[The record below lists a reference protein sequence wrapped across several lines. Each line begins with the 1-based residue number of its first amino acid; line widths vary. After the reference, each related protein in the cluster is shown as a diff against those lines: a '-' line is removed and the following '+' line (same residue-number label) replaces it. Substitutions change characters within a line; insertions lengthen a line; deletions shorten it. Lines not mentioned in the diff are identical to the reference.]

1 MNKLI
6 KNIFN
11 NNIKKVFIIAEM
23 SANHSRNINKAFQII
38 DEAKKIG
45 VDAVKIQLYKANKIT
60 INSNNKDF
68 RINHPK
74 WKKYKNFYNLY
85 KNAETPYDWYEK
97 LKKYC
102 LKKKIILFSSVFD
115 LETIDFLKKHN
126 CPIYKIASPEITDIP
141 LLEKVAKTN
150 KPVIISTG
158 VADENDLDLA
168 IKTLRN
174 NKCKNIVILKC
185 TSSYPAP
192 LNELNL
198 SSIKK
203 IKEKYKT
210 AVGFSDH
217 SLNSIA
223 PAIAVSYGA
232 KVIEKHI
239 NLNKN
244 KKSVDDFFSLKISK
258 FREMVNNIRD
268 TEKMIGSEKI
278 QISKNSKTATNS
290 RKSLFVIKDIEKN
303 ETLTKYNVGSIRPSF
318 GLHPKYF
325 SFILGKK
332 TKKKLKFGQRMK
344 LSYIK

>member
-6 KNIFN
+6 KNIFK
-11 NNIKKVFIIAEM
+11 NNINKVFIIAEM
-23 SANHSRNINKAFQII
+23 SANHSRDIKKAFKII
-38 DEAKKIG
+38 DEAKKMG
-45 VDAVKIQLYKANKIT
+45 VDAIKIQLYKADKIT
-60 INSNNKDF
+60 INSNTKDF

-85 KNAETPYDWYEK
+85 KNAETPYHWYKK

-102 LKKKIILFSSVFD
+102 YKKKIIFFSSVFD
-115 LETIDFLKKHN
+115 LETVDFLKKQN

-141 LLEKVAKTN
+141 LLEKVATTK

-158 VADENDLDLA
+158 VADEKDLDLA
-168 IKTLRN
+168 VKTLK
-174 NKCKNIVILKC
+174 NKNCKNIVILKC

-203 IKEKYKT
+203 IKKKYKT

-217 SLNSIA
+217 SLNNIA
-223 PAIAVSYGA
+223 PAIAISYGA
-232 KVIEKHI
+232 KVVEKHI

-244 KKSVDDFFSLKISK
+244 KKSVDDFFSLKLSK
-258 FREMVNNIRD
+258 FKEMVKNIRD

-278 QISKNSKTATNS
+278 QISKNSKKATSS
-290 RKSLFVIKDIEKN
+290 RKSLYVIKDINKN
-303 ETLTKYNVGSIRPSF
+303 EILTNDNIGSIRPSF

-325 SFILGKK
+325 NFILGKK
-332 TKKKLKFGQRMK
+332 TKKKLKFGQRML

>member
-1 MNKLI
+1 MEKLI

-11 NNIKKVFIIAEM
+11 SKVNKVFIIAEM

-45 VDAVKIQLYKANKIT
+45 VDAVKIQLYKADKIT
-60 INSNNKDF
+60 INSNTRDF
-68 RINHPK
+68 RIYHPK
-74 WKKYKNFYNLY
+74 WKRYKNFYNLY
-85 KNAETPYDWYEK
+85 KNAETPYDWYKK

-102 LKKKIILFSSVFD
+102 YKKKIILFSSVFD
-115 LETIDFLKKHN
+115 LETVDFLKKEN

-174 NKCKNIVILKC
+174 NKCKKIVILKC

-192 LNELNL
+192 LDELNL

-217 SLNSIA
+217 SLNNIA
-223 PAIAVSYGA
+223 PAIAISYGA

-239 NLNKN
+239 NLDKN
-244 KKSVDDFFSLKISK
+244 KKSVDDFFSLKISQ

-268 TEKMIGSEKI
+268 AEKMIGSEKI
-278 QISKNSKTATNS
+278 HISKNSRKAISS
-290 RKSLFVIKDIEKN
+290 RKSLYIIKDINKN
-303 ETLTKYNVGSIRPSF
+303 EILTKDNIGSIRPFF

-325 SFILGKK
+325 NFILGKK
-332 TKKKLKFGQRMK
+332 SKKKLKFGQRMK
-344 LSYIK
+344 LSYVK